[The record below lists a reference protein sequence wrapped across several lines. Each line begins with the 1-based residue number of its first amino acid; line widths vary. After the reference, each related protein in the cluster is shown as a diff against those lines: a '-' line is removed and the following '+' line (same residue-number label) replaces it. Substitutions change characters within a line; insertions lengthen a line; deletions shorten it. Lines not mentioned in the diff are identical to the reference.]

1 MSFRGT
7 VLVLGAGLRVGHST
21 AALFAQH
28 GYRVALVARSL
39 AEDGTL
45 MIRADLADLDRIP
58 SIFLA
63 VEQALGP
70 PNVVVFNGGP

>member
-39 AEDGTL
+39 AED
-45 MIRADLADLDRIP
+45 LADLDRIP